1 MINKKAGTMEGW
13 VTGIFIA
20 MLFVIVFTI
29 IVVPGMNS
37 SHLGDYA
44 VEGLPTSGLE
54 DKFQSYQSGMNEKLS
69 SGDVSFLGALGMTL
83 STSWDVISSTITT
96 IAYFLIGGWIFTIC
110 SMMHLPGLVAGILMG
125 LYNIAIGF
133 IVLRVI
139 FKARV

>member
-1 MINKKAGTMEGW
+1 MNKKAGTMEGW
-13 VTGIFIA
+13 ITGIFIA
-20 MLFVIVFTI
+20 MLFVIVFTV
-29 IVVPGMNS
+29 IVLPSMNS
-37 SHLGDYA
+37 AHSGDYS

-54 DKFQSYQSGMNEKLS
+54 DKFESYQSGMNEKLS

-110 SMMHLPGLVAGILMG
+110 SMMHLPGLVGGILMG

-133 IVLRVI
+133 IVLRII
-139 FKARV
+139 FKSRV